1 MHITSFGAAGRVTG
15 SKHIIETPGGKRIL
29 LDCGLV
35 QGEGAEGENLN
46 RHFGFSPAALDYV
59 IISHAHIDHTGLLPR
74 LVKEGYRGPVYCNAP
89 TRDLMDLMLL
99 DSAKIQ
105 ESDLGHLN
113 KRRAA
118 KGLPAIEA
126 LYDVEDVQQVFRQVE
141 IMPMDGDYWQLCDE
155 VAVLCARNA
164 HILGSVAI
172 TLAIKEGVLE
182 KKVTFT
188 GDIGRPGDQI
198 LAGPD
203 PFPQSDIII
212 CESTYGNRRHEPAKD
227 AEAHLLRVVKDTCVN
242 RGGKLIIPAFSID
255 RTQELIYLLDRLEH
269 KGLLPKIPVYV
280 DSPLSVN
287 ATSVMAKHREEY
299 NNEILDYITRDG
311 DPFGFS
317 NLHYI
322 SKVDDSKALNND
334 QGPAI
339 IISASGMAEAGRV
352 KHHIAN
358 NIGDV
363 NATILIVGYA
373 TPMSLAGQLRE
384 GKERVR
390 IFGSEY
396 DVRCRVEVMD
406 YFSAHAD
413 YEEMLDYLSSQVPER
428 VAHMLLVHGD
438 ADALQA
444 WQSRLLAKGFP
455 KVHIMKMAEPY
466 AC

>member
-1 MHITSFGAAGRVTG
+1 MHISSFGAAGRVTG
-15 SKHIIETPGGKRIL
+15 SKHIITTVNGTKVL

-35 QGEGAEGENLN
+35 QGEGAEGEALN
-46 RHFGFSPAALDYV
+46 RHFGFSPAELNYV
-59 IISHAHIDHTGLLPR
+59 LISHAHIDHTGLLPR
-74 LVKEGYRGPVYCNAP
+74 LVKEGYRGPIFCNAP
-89 TRDLMDLMLL
+89 TKDLMDLMLL

-105 ESDLGHLN
+105 ESDLSHLN

-118 KGLPAIEA
+118 KGLPPIEP
-126 LYDVEDVQQVFRQVE
+126 LYDVEDVQQVFRQVT
-141 IMPMDGDYWQLCDE
+141 IMPMNGDYFELCDE
-155 VAVLCARNA
+155 ISVLCTRNA

-172 TLAIKEGVLE
+172 TLAIREGMHE

-198 LAGPD
+198 LSGPD

-212 CESTYGNRRHEPAKD
+212 CESTYGNRRHEPTKD
-227 AEAHLLRVVKDTCVN
+227 AEAHLLRVVKDTCVH

-255 RTQELIYLLDRLEH
+255 RTQELIFLLDKLAH

-287 ATSVMAKHREEY
+287 ATSVMSRHREEY
-299 NNEILDYITRDG
+299 NKEILEYITRDG

-322 SKVDDSKALNND
+322 SKVDQSKALNNEK
-334 QGPAI
+334 GPAI

-358 NIGDV
+358 NIDDI
-363 NATILIVGYA
+363 NATVLIVGYA

-390 IFGSEY
+390 IFGTEY
-396 DVRCRVEVMD
+396 PVRCRIEVMD

-413 YEEMLDYLSSQVPER
+413 YEEMLEYLSCQVPER
-428 VAHMLLVHGD
+428 VEHMLLVHGD
-438 ADALQA
+438 TDALQA
-444 WQSRLLAKGFP
+444 WQSRLLARGFAN
-455 KVHIMKMAEPY
+455 VHIMKMGEEY

>member
-1 MHITSFGAAGRVTG
+1 MHISSFGAAGRVTG
-15 SKHIIETPGGKRIL
+15 SKHIITTEKGTKIM

-35 QGEGAEGENLN
+35 QGEGAEGEELN
-46 RHFGFSPAALDYV
+46 RHFGFDPVSLNYV

-74 LVKEGYRGPVYCNAP
+74 LVKQGYRGPIYCNAP
-89 TRDLMDLMLL
+89 TKDLMDLMLL

-113 KRRAA
+113 KRRAT
-118 KGLPAIEA
+118 KGLPPVEP

-141 IMPMDGDYWQLCDE
+141 IMPMDGDYWELCEE
-155 VAVLCARNA
+155 VSVICTRNA

-172 TLAIKEGVLE
+172 TLAIREGVGE
-182 KKVTFT
+182 KKLTFT

-198 LAGPD
+198 LSGPD
-203 PFPQSDIII
+203 SFPQSDIII
-212 CESTYGNRRHEPAKD
+212 CESTYGNRRHEPSKD

-269 KGLLPKIPVYV
+269 KGMLPKIPVYV

-287 ATSVMAKHREEY
+287 ATAVMARHREEY
-299 NNEILDYITRDG
+299 NKEILDYITRDG

-322 SKVDDSKALNND
+322 SKVDESKALNND
-334 QGPAI
+334 TGPAI

-363 NATILIVGYA
+363 NATVLIVGYA

-384 GKERVR
+384 GKEHVR
-390 IFGSEY
+390 IFGAEY

-413 YEEMLDYLSSQVPER
+413 YEEMLEYLGCQVPER
-428 VAHMLLVHGD
+428 VEHMLLVHGD
-438 ADALQA
+438 TDALQA
-444 WQSRLLAKGFP
+444 WKSRLLAKGFHN
-455 KVHIMKMAEPY
+455 VHIMNMGEDY
-466 AC
+466 VC